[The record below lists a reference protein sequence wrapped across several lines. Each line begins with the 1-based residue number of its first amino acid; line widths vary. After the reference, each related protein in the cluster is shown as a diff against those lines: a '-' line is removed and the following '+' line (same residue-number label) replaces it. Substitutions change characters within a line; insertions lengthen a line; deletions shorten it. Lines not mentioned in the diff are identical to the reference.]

1 MKALIRKVFLSEE
14 RSARVTQVSRI
25 QSLLFCFVLPVLLLG
40 LTGCAMQKQWGE
52 ASKATVNQQDLGG
65 LPYHPL
71 VYHLDLCTLSYH
83 LYGQTLV
90 WPFDPYYEELNN
102 WQWDRAKFRKKVH
115 DWAIARGAKQ
125 VTGSKGLGAYRG
137 PGVLGGFENNPAH
150 DPIIYC
156 YDRIHPW
163 SNTITNGS
171 GVWTEYVTPKEI
183 TGSVRDVY
191 VCYRKTGGA
200 VGEVALEQVVARR
213 RDCAQDA
220 RDVILAFEGGTGDK
234 GEPSQP
240 ASQSL
245 MGFVLV
251 RNSHSGD
258 GYDVHIAFRGSRSG
272 SAGRAAIQARSS
284 SKAQGNPDW
293 ITDMGYS
300 HLRPDAGEN
309 SITKTGKVN
318 RGFAYSMESIFPQA
332 FRCLEKVAE
341 LKSGRRPERIYVTGH
356 SLGGALAQH
365 FVSAVLM
372 GESYGPSGAGETMP
386 TRLRAWPWE
395 EIKLITF
402 GAPRAGDDE
411 WAQALTEKGLDSQFF
426 STFLD
431 PYDRKALPVAHP
443 SIIPRL
449 LDRDRAAGYRVVLTK
464 DPITTAK
471 LYGGKHVGKSVY
483 VDKPGLSRMI
493 ASWSFDH
500 HEPSTTRKMM
510 LERLADPRIPP
521 IAWHYREMAY
531 FNPER
536 DDSKRGSIE
545 EFKKLKA
552 ATERYYRDNGIW
564 FDRAAFAR
572 DFDIYMSLL
581 QTR

>member
-1 MKALIRKVFLSEE
+1 MSRNQSVSLCLSL
-14 RSARVTQVSRI
+14 
-25 QSLLFCFVLPVLLLG
+25 SLLLLG
-40 LTGCAMQKQWGE
+40 LTGCSMQKQWGE
-52 ASKATVNQQDLGG
+52 ASSTTVVKQQLEG

-71 VYHLDLCTLSYH
+71 IYHLDLCTLSYQ
-83 LYGQTLV
+83 LYGQSLV

-102 WQWDRAKFRKKVH
+102 WQWDRTKYRKKVH
-115 DWAIARGAKQ
+115 AWAVEQGVKQVARGQ
-125 VTGSKGLGAYRG
+125 GLGAYRG

-150 DPIIYC
+150 DPIIYR

-163 SNTITNGS
+163 SHTITNGS
-171 GVWTEYVTPKEI
+171 GVWTEYATPKEL
-183 TGSVRDVY
+183 TRSVRDVY
-191 VCYRKTGGA
+191 VCYRKTGA
-200 VGEVALEQVVARR
+200 ELGEVALEKVKVGRR
-213 RDCAQDA
+213 GFAQDA
-220 RDVILAFEGGTGDK
+220 QDVIIAFEGGTGDK
-234 GEPSQP
+234 GESGQP

-245 MGFVLV
+245 MGFVLL
-251 RNSHSGD
+251 RNSDSGNS
-258 GYDVHIAFRGSRSG
+258 YDVHIAFRGSRSG
-272 SAGRAAIQARSS
+272 SAARSAFQARSS

-318 RGFAYSMESIFPQA
+318 RGFARSMESIFPQV
-332 FRCLEKVAE
+332 FQSLEKVAE

-372 GESYGPSGAGETMP
+372 GEGYGPSGSESSASAGNVSDAGDARNAMP
-386 TRLRAWPWE
+386 TRLRVWPWQQ
-395 EIKLITF
+395 IKLITF
-402 GAPRAGDDE
+402 GAPRAGDDT
-411 WAQALTEKGLDSQFF
+411 WARALTEKGLEADFF
-426 STFLD
+426 STFID

-443 SIIPRL
+443 SIVPRL
-449 LDRDRAAGYRVVLTK
+449 LDKDRPTGYRVVLTK

-483 VDKPGLSRMI
+483 VDRPGLSRLV

-500 HEPSTTRKMM
+500 HEPATTRRMM
-510 LERLADPRIPP
+510 LERLEDARIPP
-521 IAWHYREMAY
+521 VAWYYREMSEI
-531 FNPER
+531 NPER

-552 ATERYYRDNGIW
+552 ATERYYRDKGIW
-564 FDRAAFAR
+564 FDLAAFR
-572 DFDIYMSLL
+572 KDFEIHSSLL
-581 QTR
+581 EP